1 MNRFTRLTILSAM
14 TLGLAACGGGAKL
27 GGGKE
32 GAAQAAFQASQPAGR
47 GYNKT
52 GQSLVEKALAS
63 GATSITLTAD
73 CAQGGSASLKL
84 DVSAN
89 RLDGLVS
96 YSITYD
102 ACNEDGQNEYN
113 GTMETALGLDL
124 DLDPR
129 YTKGAFIISM
139 KGKLTIDGEISD
151 FIDVDAKMSMD
162 FAATSMHT
170 GSVKLVVDGSIETSE
185 GKFTYSHETVAIT
198 AGELPKA

>member
-1 MNRFTRLTILSAM
+1 MTRFTRLTMLSAM
-14 TLGLAACGGGAKL
+14 TLGLAACGGAKL

-47 GYNKT
+47 GSKT

-63 GATSITLTAD
+63 GATSLTLTAD
-73 CAQGGSASLKL
+73 CARGGTASLKL
-84 DVSAN
+84 DASAN
-89 RLDGLVS
+89 RLDGLLS

-113 GTMETALGLDL
+113 GTMATALGFT
-124 DLDPR
+124 LDPR
-129 YTKGAFIISM
+129 SPAGAFTISM

-151 FIDVDAKMSMD
+151 FIDVDAKLNMD
-162 FAATSMHT
+162 FAATSLHT
-170 GSVKLVVDGSIETSE
+170 GSVKLVVDGTIETSD

>member
-14 TLGLAACGGGAKL
+14 TLGLAACGGAKL

-47 GYNKT
+47 GTKT

-84 DVSAN
+84 DASAT

-113 GTMETALGLDL
+113 GTMATALGFT
-124 DLDPR
+124 LDPR
-129 YTKGAFIISM
+129 YPAGAFTISM
-139 KGKLTIDGEISD
+139 EGRLTIDGEISD
-151 FIDVDAKMSMD
+151 FIDVDAKLNMD
-162 FAATSMHT
+162 FAATSLHT
-170 GSVKLVVDGSIETSE
+170 GSVKLVVDGTIETSE
-185 GKFTYSHETVAIT
+185 GKFTYSHETVAIA